1 MCTERWYLIQSNLHM
16 WPPLVKRQP
25 PPPPSHT
32 HTPIQTPKF
41 SQSKRYSAG
50 QGCFPLC
57 QNFRKFR
64 SKRKWNGLAQVEI
77 FRLKWST
84 SRAGPIE
91 TCRSIFRNCRFQ
103 SRSNS
108 SLHTVVKMADGSD
121 VSVEECS
128 VGKLQT
134 QDLNLQRILTCF
146 FFWFSSVFKDK
157 YITCFS
163 ECWRCFPAFF
173 S

>member
-1 MCTERWYLIQSNLHM
+1 MWNVSTMEQRCICTKRWYLIQSNLHM

-25 PPPPSHT
+25 PLPPQ
-32 HTPIQTPKF
+32 IQTPKF

-64 SKRKWNGLAQVEI
+64 SKRKWYGLVQVEI
-77 FRLKWST
+77 FRSKWST
-84 SRAGPIE
+84 SRGGPIE
-91 TCRSIFRNCRFQ
+91 TCRSIFRDCRFQ

-134 QDLNLQRILTCF
+134 QDLNFVLMLSCTPGSGTATHLKLF
-146 FFWFSSVFKDK
+146 FLLVF
-157 YITCFS
+157 ISF
-163 ECWRCFPAFF
+163 
-173 S
+173 